1 MCSVLEA
8 VLLSSPMSFVSMLE
22 QEGRKGAGL
31 LKKYKQNIDR
41 PISAI
46 LSLNTIAHT
55 VGAAGVGAQS
65 LKVFGNEYFAVTSAV
80 LTLLILIF
88 SEIIPKTI
96 GAAYWRQIALPSARI
111 IHACVIVTYPLV
123 YLSEHLTHAISG
135 NKQSLSVSRE
145 EVSAMVTV
153 GAEEGVFEKKE
164 NRMIQN
170 LLKLDDITA
179 REIMTPSS
187 VVEMAEESMTLG
199 EFYKND
205 AFRAYSR
212 IPVYKEE
219 NDDYIIGYVLRQNIL
234 EKLSEDKFEM
244 RLSDILRPILT
255 FQETES
261 VSDVWEK
268 LLGKKEHISVIIDEY
283 GCFRGIVTMEDVIET
298 MLGTE
303 IVDEKDTVT
312 DMQELARAQW
322 QEQQEQHE
330 QP

>member
-135 NKQSLSVSRE
+135 NKQSLSVS
-145 EVSAMVTV
+145 
-153 GAEEGVFEKKE
+153 
-164 NRMIQN
+164 
-170 LLKLDDITA
+170 
-179 REIMTPSS
+179 
-187 VVEMAEESMTLG
+187 
-199 EFYKND
+199 
-205 AFRAYSR
+205 
-212 IPVYKEE
+212 
-219 NDDYIIGYVLRQNIL
+219 
-234 EKLSEDKFEM
+234 LS
-244 RLSDILRPILT
+244 LI
-255 FQETES
+255 
-261 VSDVWEK
+261 
-268 LLGKKEHISVIIDEY
+268 HI
-283 GCFRGIVTMEDVIET
+283 
-298 MLGTE
+298 
-303 IVDEKDTVT
+303 
-312 DMQELARAQW
+312 
-322 QEQQEQHE
+322 
-330 QP
+330 